1 MSIGYAC
8 ITLGVEN
15 TQLSACT
22 LKNASEDNIRKIINK
37 NLEALINIIDYN
49 IENEIKLFRI
59 SSDIIPFGSHKVNT
73 LNWREEFKDKLLDIG
88 KKIKNSNMRVSM
100 HPGQYTV
107 LNSINDEVVENAV
120 RDLEYHTSFLDAL
133 EVDSKNKIILHIGGV
148 YGDKQKASENF
159 IKNYFKL
166 PEKIKKR
173 LIIEN
178 DDRNYNVEEV
188 LNISK
193 EISIPVVFDNLHNK
207 LNPSPKKLSEGEWIS
222 ICKETW
228 KKEDGRQKIHYSQH
242 KNGGTFG
249 AHSDTIFADEFLE
262 FYNSL
267 KDKDID
273 IMLEVKDKNL
283 SAVKCINIT
292 KNKLE
297 IKNLEEEWARYKYF
311 VLSRSQKI
319 YSEIRELLKN
329 KKLPPVR
336 EFYSLIDKAIEL
348 KVDRGAE
355 INALQHVWGYVNKK
369 CSEAEKRRY
378 QKLFKDFEEGKG
390 KIETL
395 KKHVLKCAKEQEV
408 KYLIDSL
415 YFYL

>member
-1 MSIGYAC
+1 MAIGYAC
-8 ITLGVEN
+8 VTLGVRN
-15 TQLSACT
+15 AQFSACT
-22 LKNASEDNIRKIINK
+22 LKNASEDNLRKITNK

-59 SSDIIPFGSHKVNT
+59 SSDIIPFGSHKINT
-73 LNWREEFKDKLLDIG
+73 LNWQEEFKDKLLAIG
-88 KKIKNSNMRVSM
+88 KKIKDSNMRVSM

-120 RDLEYHTSFLDAL
+120 RDLDYHTSFLDAL
-133 EVDSKNKIILHIGGV
+133 EVDSKNKIVLHIGGV
-148 YGDKQKASENF
+148 YGDKKKASENF
-159 IKNYFKL
+159 IRNYFKL

-178 DDRNYNVEEV
+178 DDKNYNVEEV

-207 LNPSPKKLSEGEWIS
+207 LNPSPKALPESEWIS
-222 ICKETW
+222 ICGETW
-228 KKEDGRQKIHYSQH
+228 KKEDGRQKLHYSQQ
-242 KNGGTFG
+242 KRGGILG
-249 AHSDTIFADEFLE
+249 AHSDTIFTGEFLE
-262 FYNSL
+262 FYDAL

-283 SAVKCINIT
+283 SAVKCINLT
-292 KNKLE
+292 KNPLE
-297 IKNLEEEWARYKYF
+297 IKKLEEEWARYKYF

-319 YSEIRELLKN
+319 YNDIRELLKN
-329 KKLPPVR
+329 KNAALAI
-336 EFYSLIDKAIEL
+336 EFYSLVDKAIEL
-348 KVDRGAE
+348 KENKGAE

-378 QKLFKDFEEGKG
+378 EKLFKDFEEGKG
-390 KIETL
+390 KIDSL
-395 KKHVLKCAKEQEV
+395 KKHVLKCAKVQEV
-408 KYLIDSL
+408 KYLIESL
-415 YFYL
+415 YFYI